1 MRIKKSSRYWLDINI
16 LDKIIL
22 SDKRRK
28 KVKAFRF
35 NIDKWFYNAA
45 RTNV

>member
-1 MRIKKSSRYWLDINI
+1 MRIKKSSRYWSDINI

-22 SDKRRK
+22 SDKRLK
-28 KVKAFRF
+28 KVKAFRL
-35 NIDKWFYNAA
+35 NIDKWFDNAV

>member
-1 MRIKKSSRYWLDINI
+1 MRIKNCSQYWLDSNI

-22 SDKRRK
+22 RDKRLK
-28 KVKAFRF
+28 KFTAFRS
-35 NIDKWFYNAA
+35 NIDKQFYNAA

>member
-22 SDKRRK
+22 SDKRLK
-28 KVKAFRF
+28 KVKAFRL
-35 NIDKWFYNAA
+35 NIDKRFYNEA